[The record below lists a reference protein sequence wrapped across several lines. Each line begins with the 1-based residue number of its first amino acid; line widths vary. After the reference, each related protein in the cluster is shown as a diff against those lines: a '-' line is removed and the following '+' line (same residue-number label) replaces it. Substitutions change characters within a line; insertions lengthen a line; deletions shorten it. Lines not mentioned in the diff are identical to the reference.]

1 MKLFFI
7 LISMLLP
14 ISVMAQSVWEKPA
27 GAEELES
34 QDKQDK
40 PSEDA
45 KYLSGAVPE
54 VDGKVEWRLDVDV
67 PGKTADQIY
76 DIMLQC
82 FTDLTKTDIALRG
95 KKLGIDYSETWS
107 CYKGGEVHCGKCGT
121 CVERKEALRD
131 AGIEDKTE
139 YED

>member
-54 VDGKVEWRLDVDV
+54 VDGKVYFFSAEPVEY
-67 PGKTADQIY
+67 GKFYRVKITKSDDY
-76 DIMLQC
+76 DLYGV
-82 FTDLTKTDIALRG
+82 R
-95 KKLGIDYSETWS
+95 E
-107 CYKGGEVHCGKCGT
+107 
-121 CVERKEALRD
+121 
-131 AGIEDKTE
+131 
-139 YED
+139 